1 MSAPVDS
8 HRLRLRRLAA
18 ADCNQ
23 RYLGWLQ
30 DPQVNRYLET
40 RFTAQTLAGI
50 VAYVERVNASADENL
65 FGIFLKAGRRHIG
78 NLKVGPLR
86 AHHALADISLF
97 IGERDCWGQGYATEA
112 IVAASR
118 HAFAALG
125 VRKLNAG
132 IYAPNAGST
141 RAFLKAGY
149 CEESRRPGHYLLDG
163 KPCDILELGCTVKD
177 LRAAPAR

>member
-1 MSAPVDS
+1 MSAPLDAA
-8 HRLRLRRLAA
+8 RLRLRRLGA
-18 ADCNQ
+18 ADCNA

-40 RFTAQTLAGI
+40 RFATQTLDGI
-50 VAYVERVNASADENL
+50 VAYVQRVNARSDEHL
-65 FGIFLKAGRRHIG
+65 FGIFLRTGERHIG
-78 NLKVGPLR
+78 NLKLGPVR

-118 HAFAALG
+118 HAFEALG

-132 IYAPNAGST
+132 IYAPNAGSA

-149 CEESRRPGHYLLDG
+149 REEGRRPGHYLLEG
-163 KPCDILELGCTVKD
+163 KPCDILELGCTAKD
-177 LRAAPAR
+177 LSTSPAR

>member
-1 MSAPVDS
+1 MSARLDTP
-8 HRLRLRRLAA
+8 RLRLRRLAA
-18 ADCNQ
+18 ADCNA

-40 RFTAQTLAGI
+40 RFVTQTLAGI
-50 VAYVERVNASADENL
+50 RGYVERANARTDEHL
-65 FGIFLKAGRRHIG
+65 FGIVLKAGERHIG
-78 NLKVGPLR
+78 NLKLGPLR
-86 AHHALADISLF
+86 APHSLADVSLF

-118 HAFAALG
+118 HAFEALG

-141 RAFLKAGY
+141 RAFIKAGY
-149 CEESRRPGHYLLDG
+149 REEARRPGHYLLDG
-163 KPCDILELGCTVKD
+163 KPCDILELGCTLQD
-177 LRAAPAR
+177 LSAAPAR